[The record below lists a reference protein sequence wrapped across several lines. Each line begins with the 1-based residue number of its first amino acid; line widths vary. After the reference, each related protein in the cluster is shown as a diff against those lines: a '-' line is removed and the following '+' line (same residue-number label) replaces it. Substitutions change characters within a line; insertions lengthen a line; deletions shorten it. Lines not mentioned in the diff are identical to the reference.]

1 MRRAV
6 PVVLVALA
14 VPATSCQPAARAL
27 GGTAGEARLHADR
40 LMRSLAGRFGPVVR
54 GPEFV
59 ARRTR
64 LARSA
69 LLPSRA
75 FADSSLWT
83 SREDSLRRL
92 EFDGGWRAGRYAIEV
107 RAGVP
112 PPALPGDYRAT
123 LQLNSLGSG
132 EYEWVARD
140 ELAVGPVEV
149 GHLDRALTALFVA
162 AERTGAGEARIRGGA
177 ELPRAALAAGR
188 LFTLETLEIAPAAGG
203 GVTLRLVVAMRPE
216 GIEATFPRYARYLRK
231 YASPTR
237 FHAELLDDQ
246 GGQWWEAEGRED
258 RLTLRLRV
266 RDGSLAPLTGPPRRV
281 PGRLFL
287 RGDLS
292 ARMGPFR
299 VGLRGLEAEIALTRT
314 PSEKAFTARFRK
326 QPDWELPF
334 LVAPLLR
341 SSLRRPFTGEGAL
354 LSLAARGQPGAT
366 VLVRDY
372 RVAVKESWIVR
383 WLGRLAGSAMSEFW
397 RGAEEEADTFNGQV
411 IDALRADLLALVP
424 ESGP

>member
-1 MRRAV
+1 M

-14 VPATSCQPAARAL
+14 VPGTSCQPAARAL

-54 GPEFV
+54 GPEFA
-59 ARRTR
+59 ARRPR
-64 LARSA
+64 LARAA

-75 FADSSLWT
+75 FADASLWT
-83 SREDSLRRL
+83 SKEDALRRL

-107 RAGVP
+107 RAGGP

-123 LQLNSLGSG
+123 LQLKSLGPG
-132 EYEWVARD
+132 EYEWAARD

-149 GHLDRALTALFVA
+149 GHLDRALTALLVA
-162 AERTGAGEARIRGGA
+162 AERTSAAEARVRGRA
-177 ELPRAALAAGR
+177 ELPRAAQAVGR

-203 GVTLRLVVAMRPE
+203 GVTLKLVVAMRPE
-216 GIEATFPRYARYLRK
+216 GIEGTFPRYARYLRK

-237 FHAELLDDQ
+237 FYAALLDDQ
-246 GGQWWEAEGRED
+246 GGRWWEAEGRED

-266 RDGSLAPLTGPPRRV
+266 RDGSLAPLSGPPRRV
-281 PGRLFL
+281 PGQLLL

-292 ARMGPFR
+292 TRMGPFR
-299 VGLRGLEAEIALTRT
+299 VGLRGLEAEIVLTRT
-314 PSEKAFTARFRK
+314 PSEKSFTARFRK

-354 LSLAARGQPGAT
+354 LSLAARGAPGAT

-372 RVAVKESWIVR
+372 RLAVKESWIVR

-411 IDALRADLLALVP
+411 VDALRADLLALVP
-424 ESGP
+424 EE